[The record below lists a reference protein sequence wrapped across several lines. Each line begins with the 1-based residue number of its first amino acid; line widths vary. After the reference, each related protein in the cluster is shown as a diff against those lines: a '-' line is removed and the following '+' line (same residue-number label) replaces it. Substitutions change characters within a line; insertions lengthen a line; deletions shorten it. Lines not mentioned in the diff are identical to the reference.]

1 MVGGRIILLDL
12 LRAKGGA
19 SLYGPLIDSAKVSCL
34 QLERVEELG
43 IRGDGEERDKMEVG
57 ETNDGVDG
65 KNGVLH

>member
-57 ETNDGVDG
+57 ETNEGVDG

>member
-1 MVGGRIILLDL
+1 MVGGWIILLDL

-43 IRGDGEERDKMEVG
+43 IRGDDEERDKMEVR